1 MEEPPM
7 SRLLRKIDPV
17 FVNALKSRIE
27 SDPHATGVP
36 PAAVMCKGL
45 AQKDEFQERLKNVYM
60 YEVHGG
66 LHGITAKQELANKY
80 PNSQEYKSILAHIY
94 VGLSDEEALRLATR
108 HNINGHF
115 NHHLAH
121 RDYVSN

>member
-1 MEEPPM
+1 M
-7 SRLLRKIDPV
+7 
-17 FVNALKSRIE
+17 
-27 SDPHATGVP
+27 
-36 PAAVMCKGL
+36 
-45 AQKDEFQERLKNVYM
+45 YM

-80 PNSQEYKSILAHIY
+80 PDSQQYKSMLAHVYI
-94 VGLSDEEALRLATR
+94 GLSDEEALRLATR

-115 NHHLAH
+115 NHHLTH